1 MYREQQIALMQKA
14 EPVRRRLL
22 EAYNV
27 FMKLAFD
34 NEEVVLNDDDKD
46 TALSTTT
53 DTHYVA
59 PERLSRASPGSKP
72 WRKNLIER

>member
-1 MYREQQIALMQKA
+1 MYREQQIALMHKA
-14 EPVRRRLL
+14 EPVRQRLL

-34 NEEVVLNDDDKD
+34 ED
-46 TALSTTT
+46 ASLSTKV
-53 DTHYVA
+53 DAHYVA

-72 WRKNLIER
+72 WRKNLVER